1 MKVVD
6 MHCDTIGEL
15 WKAEKAGKPISLR
28 SNSLH
33 IDLEKMQKGDYLLQ
47 NFAMF
52 VFLGREKDPLVNVL
66 EMIDVYNRA
75 MAENA
80 DIIGPVL
87 NYEDI
92 EKNRAAGPIAHQP
105 RGWRAL
111 CRF

>member
-66 EMIDVYNRA
+66 EMMVLSP
-75 MAENA
+75 MALMEYA
-80 DIIGPVL
+80 DITSVDL
-87 NYEDI
+87 VEY
-92 EKNRAAGPIAHQP
+92 
-105 RGWRAL
+105 
-111 CRF
+111 

>member
-75 MAENA
+75 MAEMPTSSGRCSNTRTSRRTA
-80 DIIGPVL
+80 PPGSCPV
-87 NYEDI
+87 
-92 EKNRAAGPIAHQP
+92 
-105 RGWRAL
+105 
-111 CRF
+111 C

>member
-66 EMIDVYNRA
+66 ETFTTV
-75 MAENA
+75 
-80 DIIGPVL
+80 P
-87 NYEDI
+87 
-92 EKNRAAGPIAHQP
+92 
-105 RGWRAL
+105 WRKMPTSSG
-111 CRF
+111 RF

>member
-47 NFAMF
+47 NIS
-52 VFLGREKDPLVNVL
+52 PCSCSW
-66 EMIDVYNRA
+66 
-75 MAENA
+75 AE
-80 DIIGPVL
+80 
-87 NYEDI
+87 
-92 EKNRAAGPIAHQP
+92 R
-105 RGWRAL
+105 RTRW
-111 CRF
+111 